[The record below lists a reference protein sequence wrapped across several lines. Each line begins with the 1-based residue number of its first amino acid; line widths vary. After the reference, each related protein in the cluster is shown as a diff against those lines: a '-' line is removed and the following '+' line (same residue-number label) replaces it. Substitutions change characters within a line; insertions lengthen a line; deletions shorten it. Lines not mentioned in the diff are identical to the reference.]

1 MNLILYYLIGLLV
14 VFCNFPIAM
23 HFSKTYIQLLEDLP
37 PELQVNVI
45 QYRQVCLVMCCGGAS

>member
-1 MNLILYYLIGLLV
+1 
-14 VFCNFPIAM
+14 M

-45 QYRQVCLVMCCGGAS
+45 QYRQVRLFHSSCVVEGCELNGI

>member
-1 MNLILYYLIGLLV
+1 
-14 VFCNFPIAM
+14 M

-45 QYRQVCLVMCCGGAS
+45 QYRQVCLAQSCFVVVRVQTVGHM